1 MKISQRG
8 WKTGIVIN
16 ISVVIL
22 LDFMHDGGRHKMAR
36 FLSKRTALGP
46 LLNLISK
53 LAVDM

>member
-22 LDFMHDGGRHKMAR
+22 LDSIHDGGR
-36 FLSKRTALGP
+36 TQNGQ
-46 LLNLISK
+46 IS
-53 LAVDM
+53 LQEDSSWATSESHLQISS